1 MQRALPLKYPQY
13 QKYRK
18 AAPGLLVAATV
29 AMAASFL
36 SNSYGAPVML
46 FALLL
51 GIAFNFLSE
60 EGRCVE
66 GIQAASTQVLQIGVA
81 LLGARITFA
90 QIAELGILPVATL
103 ASAVV
108 LTIVFGIVVAR
119 VMGLTTQFGILT
131 GGSVAIC
138 GASAAMAI
146 STALPKYDGA
156 ERDTI
161 FTVVSVTTL
170 SSIAMIVYPLLGAAL
185 GLDRTQ
191 AGVFLGTT
199 IHDVAQVIGAGYSVS
214 AQTGDAATIIKL
226 ARVALLVPVMLV
238 LLAWFRSRG
247 GTPQAGKLPV
257 PAFLIAFP
265 VLVAM
270 NSADLL
276 VEPVR
281 AVLVDASRWCLV
293 IAIAALG
300 MKTNL
305 KALAQVGH
313 RAITLIV
320 AETIFLALFVLAV
333 IYFSA

>member
-1 MQRALPLKYPQY
+1 MQYALQF
-13 QKYRK
+13 K

-36 SNSYGAPVML
+36 SSSYGAPVML

-60 EGRCVE
+60 EGRCIE
-66 GIQAASTQVLQIGVA
+66 GIQAASTQVLQVGVA
-81 LLGARITFA
+81 LLGARITFT
-90 QIAELGILPVATL
+90 QIAELGILPMVTL
-103 ASAVV
+103 TAAIV
-108 LTIVFGIVVAR
+108 LTMIFGIVLAR
-119 VMGLTTQFGILT
+119 VMGLPSQLGILT

-146 STALPKYDGA
+146 STALPKYEGA

-170 SSIAMIVYPLLGAAL
+170 SSIAMIVYPLIAVAL
-185 GLDRTQ
+185 GLDRSQ
-191 AGVFLGTT
+191 AGVFLGAT

-214 AQTGDAATIIKL
+214 ARTGDAATIIKL
-226 ARVALLVPVMLV
+226 ARVALLVPVMLM
-238 LLAWFRSRG
+238 LLAWFHSRG
-247 GTPQAGKLPV
+247 GESRKGKLPV

-265 VLVAM
+265 VLVAL
-270 NSADLL
+270 NSHNLIP
-276 VEPVR
+276 EPIRVT
-281 AVLVDASRWCLV
+281 LVDASRWCLV

-300 MKTNL
+300 MKTSL
-305 KALAQVGH
+305 KALAKVGH

-320 AETIFLALFVLAV
+320 AETIFLALFVLGV